1 MEYRDILSRRRM
13 HRAFLPDPLPREQI
27 DRIAAPIR
35 HAPSAGFGF
44 SQGGSIVVVT
54 RDETREAIARAFG
67 DEHGGLAA
75 QVAAAPAG
83 RPRPPG
89 AMVTL
94 G

>member
-54 RDETREAIARAFG
+54 RDETREAIALLSATSTAGSRLRSRRRRL
-67 DEHGGLAA
+67 DGL
-75 QVAAAPAG
+75 VH
-83 RPRPPG
+83 RERW
-89 AMVTL
+89 
-94 G
+94 